1 MTRNILKQTKQILI
15 IAVFMIRIASIY
27 AQQKP
32 TVSVSDKQ
40 KPRISSQFKEFIH
53 LATQANATFSFPKE
67 FKEIKAPNDEDFSFD
82 YAMEIPGK
90 GFEIWLL
97 IKSEKDDWDEFVKA
111 QGQNSDELQTNPDSL
126 YASMGAAQA
135 NAFTG
140 ERNYLV
146 RSIPPDYLTAYNADV
161 GKSYLLT
168 LLDLPDTKH
177 YKYALM
183 FTLQKFHTGTILAVC
198 FTNDKGPEFFK
209 NINKV
214 KNCLKFKS

>member
-1 MTRNILKQTKQILI
+1 MTKNILKQSKQILI
-15 IAVFMIRIASIY
+15 IAVLTVSIASIY
-27 AQQKP
+27 AQQKQVAP
-32 TVSVSDKQ
+32 VNEKQ
-40 KPRISSQFKEFIH
+40 VPRMSSQLKEFYR
-53 LATQANATFSFPKE
+53 LTVQASASFIFPKE
-67 FKEIKAPNDEDFSFD
+67 FKEVKAPNDEDFSFD
-82 YAMEIPGK
+82 YAMELPGK

-97 IKSEKDDWDEFVKA
+97 VKSEKDDWNNFVKA
-111 QGQNSDELQTNPDSL
+111 QAQNSDVLQANPDSL
-126 YASMGAAQA
+126 YASMGSAQA

-146 RSIPPDYLTAYNADV
+146 RSISPDYLTAYNADV